1 MIQVIILWCLFLADI
16 IAVAFYCVD
25 ARRRYIYQTLNPIF
39 QAKLCHKGGT
49 GHIRPVEILPSAPD
63 SGTSA
68 CVNHIPDSLKICLT
82 RFPVCKITR
91 TEHSAQPFKFPP
103 LFPVPSHCQ
112 NPVFLCKAP
121 YQVFSQKSGCT
132 CYKNC
137 IFSGFHGISHTL
149 FPLLSVYFS
158 RPFHLFSSNNCSAAS
173 MCTAHISVLSPSSHW
188 SFSFIAA
195 MASPYKSNLSLSI
208 RPNPKASN

>member
-1 MIQVIILWCLFLADI
+1 MVPVPLGYHSGRILPCRCSETI
-16 IAVAFYCVD
+16 YIPD
-25 ARRRYIYQTLNPIF
+25 AQSHF

-49 GHIRPVEILPSAPD
+49 SHIRPVEILPSAPD
-63 SGTSA
+63 SGTCA

-112 NPVFLCKAP
+112 DPVFLCKTP
-121 YQVFSQKSGCT
+121 YQIFSQKSGCT

-137 IFSGFHGISHTL
+137 IFPFSTVFPILCFPSYPYISAGLFICFH
-149 FPLLSVYFS
+149 
-158 RPFHLFSSNNCSAAS
+158 
-173 MCTAHISVLSPSSHW
+173 
-188 SFSFIAA
+188 
-195 MASPYKSNLSLSI
+195 
-208 RPNPKASN
+208 